1 MFPRRKTPADLARF
15 DAKLLAFSRRQPVS
29 FSLMVAVF
37 GTLFFLVA
45 MLLTSLVVK

>member
-1 MFPRRKTPADLARF
+1 MFRRKTPADLARL
-15 DAKLLAFSRRQPVS
+15 DAKLLLFSRRQPIR

-45 MLLTSLVVK
+45 ILLTSLIQK